1 MNRFPATFDRQMRC
15 SNSQLAPVAAVGAAA
30 TCGFCAGAG
39 CLCVANVCKDIL
51 QDVFLLMLC

>member
-1 MNRFPATFDRQMRC
+1 MRC